1 MRKSRADSGNP
12 TGFLTERKWKIM
24 RRILLLVMVAL
35 IVAAMA
41 VATAAPAF
49 AAPPDTE
56 KARELCIKQFEA
68 GHSWPPWCADLFL
81 AG

>member
-1 MRKSRADSGNP
+1 
-12 TGFLTERKWKIM
+12 M

-35 IVAAMA
+35 ILAAA
-41 VATAAPAF
+41 AAAATAAPAF

-56 KARELCIKQFEA
+56 KARGLCIKQYEA

>member
-1 MRKSRADSGNP
+1 
-12 TGFLTERKWKIM
+12 M

-35 IVAAMA
+35 ILAAA
-41 VATAAPAF
+41 AATAAPAF

-56 KARELCIKQFEA
+56 KARELCIKQYEA